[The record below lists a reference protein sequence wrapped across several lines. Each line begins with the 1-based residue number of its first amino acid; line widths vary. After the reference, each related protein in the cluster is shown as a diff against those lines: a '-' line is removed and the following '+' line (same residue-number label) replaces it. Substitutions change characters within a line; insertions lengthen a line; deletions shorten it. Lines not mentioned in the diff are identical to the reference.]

1 MSGPSA
7 GARGRPL
14 GIVGNLNVDLV
25 VSTVE
30 RFPVWDEELVV
41 EGARVEFAGSAG
53 YAALAAG
60 ALGLDVFVVST
71 VGDDVFGHA
80 LAEQADWLGF
90 DTSGVEVLPGS
101 ETSLGMVFVGEGGRR
116 GILSTLGAHAEMDV
130 AVAERHDA
138 RVAQCAEV
146 FLCGNY
152 LLPRFSPEETAPYAR
167 RLRGRGQT
175 VVFDPS
181 WDPSGWGE
189 RTREG
194 TYALLSYTDIYM
206 PNQEELTRLTGERD
220 WHVALNEGASRCAGE
235 VVLKRG
241 ADGAVWASGDERIE
255 IPGFLVSA
263 VSTIGAGDVFDA
275 AYLYARRQEWQPESR
290 LRFASAYAAL
300 VISHFGP
307 RSYPDA
313 AGVHAFL
320 GARGLSVA

>member
-1 MSGPSA
+1 MSGPSVEP
-7 GARGRPL
+7 RGRPL

-71 VGDDVFGHA
+71 AGDDVFGRA
-80 LAEQADWLGF
+80 LAEAGERLGF
-90 DTSGVEVLPGS
+90 DASGVEVLLGR

-130 AVAERHDA
+130 AVAERYDA
-138 RVAQCAEV
+138 RVAECAEV

-152 LLPRFSPEETAPYAR
+152 LLPRFSPSEVAPYAR
-167 RLRGRGQT
+167 RLRERGQT

-181 WDPSGWGE
+181 WDPGGWGE
-189 RTREG
+189 RIREG
-194 TYALLSYTDIYM
+194 TYRLLRYTDIYL

-220 WHVALNEGASRCAGE
+220 WRAALDEGASRCAGE

-255 IPGFLVSA
+255 FPGFFVSA

-275 AYLYARRQEWQPESR
+275 AYLYGRREGWRPESR

-300 VISHFGP
+300 VISQSGP

-313 AGVHAFL
+313 AAVHAFL
-320 GARGLSVA
+320 GEQGLSVA